1 MANRAVCEYQKGP
14 EYCFIHCHITQ
25 KQNLVLQTSTK
36 ITGKD
41 FLPYLDAIKMKVET
55 EAKLQITSIEG
66 EPRWSKFLLHGVPV
80 TASMEEV
87 AISIQQSYPGILKLT
102 QTPCWLTTETK
113 RQTSGKGI
121 RTIHCWTTYTPIP
134 RIPIPLCL

>member
-14 EYCFIHCHITQ
+14 EYCFIRCHVTQ

-36 ITGKD
+36 TKGRN
-41 FLPYLDAIKMKVET
+41 FFPYLDAIKTKIET
-55 EAKLQITSIEG
+55 EAKLQITSFEG

-87 AISIQQSYPGILKLT
+87 AISI
-102 QTPCWLTTETK
+102 
-113 RQTSGKGI
+113 
-121 RTIHCWTTYTPIP
+121 
-134 RIPIPLCL
+134 